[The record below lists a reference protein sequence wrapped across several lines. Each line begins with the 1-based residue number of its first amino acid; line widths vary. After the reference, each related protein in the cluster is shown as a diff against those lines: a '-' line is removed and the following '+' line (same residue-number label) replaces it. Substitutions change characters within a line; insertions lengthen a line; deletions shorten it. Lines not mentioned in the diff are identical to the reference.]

1 MKKDRKQKRLKR
13 KQTKREII
21 KIYPMIST
29 KYNYLERKKL
39 REAEKMILSG
49 IEVDIEQ
56 TNQKVK
62 KLEKNNRK

>member
-21 KIYPMIST
+21 KIYPMMPT
-29 KYNYLERKKL
+29 EYNYLERKKL